1 MTLLRGYSNRRS
13 QTSHL
18 LDAACAPGGESLPGG
33 GKIESKSSCQ
43 HQTTTP
49 ATTVQP
55 FSSLYLFIHT
65 FISTVPRHCYATI
78 HTVIITL
85 CYIID
90 HGTKTHH
97 IHRQHPRVISSEE
110 YCSFVHRK
118 SIPMY
123 TSILSFH
130 TVPFKL
136 MLFREPTARFIKSTL
151 VNIML
156 EHDSMRPIAAN
167 FLLSQP
173 KPRSEQAT

>member
-1 MTLLRGYSNRRS
+1 MVAATGACRPV
-13 QTSHL
+13 TSWTPH
-18 LDAACAPGGESLPGG
+18 AALEASRCLVAA
-33 GKIESKSSCQ
+33 KSS
-43 HQTTTP
+43 P
-49 ATTVQP
+49 AVVANSKQP
-55 FSSLYLFIHT
+55 HRPPPCNLFRLCISSFTHSYRQSSSQDIATLHT
-65 FISTVPRHCYATI
+65 FI
-78 HTVIITL
+78 ITL
-85 CYIID
+85 RYIID

-110 YCSFVHRK
+110 SCSFVHRK

-123 TSILSFH
+123 TSMLSFH